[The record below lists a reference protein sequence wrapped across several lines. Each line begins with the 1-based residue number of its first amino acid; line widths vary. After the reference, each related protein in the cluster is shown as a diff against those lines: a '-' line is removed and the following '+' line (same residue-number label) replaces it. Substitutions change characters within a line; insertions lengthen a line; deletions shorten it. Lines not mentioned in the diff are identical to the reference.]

1 MCTTQQQILSVI
13 LRSNQSQK
21 LKENVNRRKQSKK
34 TQKAN
39 KKHFKNNDIFTEKGI
54 KWETTIRFHSEKNSQ
69 PTIIQ

>member
-1 MCTTQQQILSVI
+1 MRTTQQQILSVI

-39 KKHFKNNDIFTEKGI
+39 KKHFKNNNIFTEKGI
-54 KWETTIRFHSEKNSQ
+54 KQETTIRFNSEKNSQ
-69 PTIIQ
+69 PIIIQ